1 MESAQRSFGQIHFG
15 NVSLGDLRR
24 NRRLP
29 QLVDAMVKHPG
40 GTLPEKFSRSAD
52 LDAFYHLCSVD
63 DVTHAAVLGA
73 HRAGVLQKLQTT
85 RKFLLVVHDGTE
97 LDFTSH
103 ESLQN
108 LGQIGNG
115 NRLRVYRPQQ
125 SDRGSSAGSRAGP
138 GQPDLACA

>member
-29 QLVDAMVKHPG
+29 QLVDAMVRHPG

-73 HRAGVLQKLQTT
+73 PVACQALQLPWPEPYAVL
-85 RKFLLVVHDGTE
+85 
-97 LDFTSH
+97 
-103 ESLQN
+103 
-108 LGQIGNG
+108 
-115 NRLRVYRPQQ
+115 
-125 SDRGSSAGSRAGP
+125 A
-138 GQPDLACA
+138 LASVAHC